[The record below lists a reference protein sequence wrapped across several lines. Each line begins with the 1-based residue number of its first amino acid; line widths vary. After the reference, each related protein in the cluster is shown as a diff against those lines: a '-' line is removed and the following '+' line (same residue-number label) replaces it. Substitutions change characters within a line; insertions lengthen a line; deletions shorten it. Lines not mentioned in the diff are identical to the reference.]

1 MESTTLLGLKDLKL
15 ICLCGCFV
23 KRWSLFYFSIFL
35 CLLNFNSFA
44 APKPAGE
51 VFQMAVK
58 VQDPNT
64 LEISWQIQPGYFL
77 YRERIHVHSLEEKA
91 VTLGA
96 LHFPE
101 ALKKPDRQGG
111 VISIYRRDLS
121 LPLPVL
127 GGQAGETL
135 ITVQYQGC
143 SDGGF
148 CYPPETGQIKL
159 GFDDKL
165 ALISA
170 ERFKAIP
177 TEGSPQKT
185 ATPAPSSLELVFTQ
199 HYWFVTLL
207 IFYGFGL
214 LLSFTPCILPMIPVL
229 SGILVGHGH
238 DISARKAFFLSLT
251 YVLSIAFTYAILGAM
266 VALLGANL
274 QITMQSPWAISLF
287 SLLFV
292 LLSLSM
298 FGLFE
303 LQLPLS
309 WQTKLTIINS
319 NQTKG
324 QYISAGIMGVLS
336 TLILSPCVTAPLI
349 GALSYI
355 AHSGNVIMGGSSLF
369 FLSLGMGTPL
379 LLIGT
384 SAGHWLPKTGHWM
397 NAVKFLFG
405 IMLLAVAIYLM
416 SRILPATMSMGLW
429 AILLIFSGIY
439 AGALLPAYS
448 HQDKFKQA
456 SGIILLIYGVFLLT
470 GASMGGSDVLRPL
483 ALTADPLLTTN
494 NTLSSTRLD
503 NLLEVKSAITNAK
516 DRVVMLDFYA
526 DWCESCH
533 QIEATVFHDPKV
545 LAALKKVIVLKA
557 DVTANNKADKALMHY
572 FNVVAPPT
580 FLFFDKSGKERA
592 DLRLVG
598 NVTSA
603 DFLRNLKAVHL
614 SLP

>member
-1 MESTTLLGLKDLKL
+1 MKKW
-15 ICLCGCFV
+15 F
-23 KRWSLFYFSIFL
+23 LFYFGIFL
-35 CLLNFNSFA
+35 FLLNFNSFA
-44 APKPAGE
+44 APKPADE

-64 LEISWQIQPGYFL
+64 LILNFQIQPGYYL
-77 YRERIHVHSLEEKA
+77 YRDRIHVHSSEEKA

-96 LHFPE
+96 LRFPE

-111 VISIYRRDLS
+111 VISIYRKDLS

-127 GGQAGETL
+127 GGQGGETL

-143 SDGGF
+143 SDDGF

-170 ERFKAIP
+170 ERFSAISK
-177 TEGSPQKT
+177 EGSADVT
-185 ATPAPSSLELVFTQ
+185 ANPVTSSVELVFTS

-238 DISARKAFFLSLT
+238 NISTRKAFLLSLT
-251 YVLSIAFTYAILGAM
+251 YVLSMAFTYSILGAM
-266 VALLGANL
+266 VALVGANL

-298 FGLFE
+298 FGLYE

-309 WQTKLTIINS
+309 WQTKLTSINS

-324 QYISAGIMGVLS
+324 HYISAGIMGLLS

-355 AHSGNVIMGGSSLF
+355 AHSGNVIMGASSLF

-416 SRILPATMSMGLW
+416 SRILPATISMGLW
-429 AILLIFSGIY
+429 AILLIFSGVY
-439 AGALLPAYS
+439 SGALLPAYS

-470 GASMGGSDVLRPL
+470 GASMGGSDILRPL
-483 ALTADPLLTTN
+483 ALWASPSSVTTANVFASTTV
-494 NTLSSTRLD
+494 D
-503 NLLEVKSAITNAK
+503 NLSEVKSAIATAKAK
-516 DRVVMLDFYA
+516 DRVIMLDFYA

-533 QIEATVFHDPKV
+533 QIEATVFRDPKV
-545 LAALKKVIVLKA
+545 LAVLKKIVILKA
-557 DVTANNKADKALMHY
+557 DVTTNNKADKVLMHY

-580 FLFFDKSGKERA
+580 FLFFDKLGKERV

-603 DFLRNLKAVHL
+603 DFMR
-614 SLP
+614 SLEGIQQ